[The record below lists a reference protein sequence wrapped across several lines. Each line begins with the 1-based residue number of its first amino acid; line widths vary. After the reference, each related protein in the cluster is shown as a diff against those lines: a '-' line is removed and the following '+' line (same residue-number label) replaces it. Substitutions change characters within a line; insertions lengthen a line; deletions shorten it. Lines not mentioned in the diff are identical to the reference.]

1 MKGQQWR
8 DVIHM
13 QQGWIGAIDGYAL
26 EFDLDFHSTDEEL
39 QGERLAVFSQ
49 EPGIAAAS
57 AVNFVSV
64 GPGSMY
70 WNDRFRLVSRNIA
83 LYSPYLMAASNH
95 VTTFSQRQNVAQ
107 TTLANWS

>member
-1 MKGQQWR
+1 
-8 DVIHM
+8 M

-26 EFDLDFHSTDEEL
+26 EFDLDFYSTDEEL

-70 WNDRFRLVSRNIA
+70 WNDRFRLVSHNTA

-95 VTTFSQRQNVAQ
+95 VTTFSQKPNVAQ
-107 TTLANWS
+107 TTPANWS